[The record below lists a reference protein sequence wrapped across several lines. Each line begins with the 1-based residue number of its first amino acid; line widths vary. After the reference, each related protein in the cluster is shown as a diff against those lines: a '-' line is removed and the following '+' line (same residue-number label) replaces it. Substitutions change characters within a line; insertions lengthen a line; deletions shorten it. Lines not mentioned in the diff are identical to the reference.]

1 MLVCLTFDPPGRTI
15 EILSLVLYWLT
26 LRGVYIYNEMKKW
39 FSKGNIRDHDHKS
52 SFGFEELKKK
62 IIIDYPCLMMW
73 MRIEQ
78 KKEKIHLLCHRR
90 KFSLFLYPLKF
101 ARIIS
106 WFFSSSYCISCL
118 WHFKMSLVSVFIF
131 VCNKTHK
138 NEKNI
143 AVEVE
148 NNWLLVLLLWFQY
161 CK

>member
-1 MLVCLTFDPPGRTI
+1 MMLVCLTFDPPGRTI

-26 LRGVYIYNEMKKW
+26 LRGVYIYNKMKKW

-90 KFSLFLYPLKF
+90 KFSLFFCILWNLHASF
-101 ARIIS
+101 HD
-106 WFFSSSYCISCL
+106 FF
-118 WHFKMSLVSVFIF
+118 
-131 VCNKTHK
+131 
-138 NEKNI
+138 
-143 AVEVE
+143 
-148 NNWLLVLLLWFQY
+148 LLLIVSPVFDTLK
-161 CK
+161 CHS